1 MPVSDRVKKSME
13 NGSWIRR
20 MFEEGT
26 VMKQKYG
33 EENVFD
39 LTLGNP
45 VMEPPP
51 EFHRELKKLVNNP
64 VPGMHRYME
73 NAGYAATRAAVA
85 RQLSIEA
92 GMEFTQNDI
101 VMTCGAAGGINVVL
115 KTLVNPGED
124 IIVFA
129 PFFAEFINY
138 IQNHDGVAKILPTD
152 EEFMPKLDVLEKS
165 IDGNTRAVLINSPN
179 NPTGA
184 VYGHDFLHKLGK
196 VLTAKSKELGRN
208 IILINDEAYAS
219 LIYDNEVHPQVWSHY
234 PQTITVTSH
243 SKDLALPGE
252 RIGYVAVNPNIEE
265 HDQLVNGI
273 IHCNRIL
280 GFVNASALMQRV
292 VEHLQAVT
300 VSIPEYQKKRDLL
313 YNNLTEM
320 GYSIVKPKGAF
331 YLFPK
336 SPLEDDIAFV
346 NELHERKVLVVPGQG
361 FGSPGFFRISYCIDD
376 RTIEGSLKVF
386 AEVARKFN
394 LS

>member
-1 MPVSDRVKKSME
+1 MPISDRVRKSME

-26 VMKQKYG
+26 ILKEKYG
-33 EENVFD
+33 AENVYD

-51 EFHRELKKLVNNP
+51 EFHRELKKLVDNP

-73 NAGYAATRAAVA
+73 NAGYAETRAAVA
-85 RQLSIEA
+85 EQLSKEA
-92 GMEFTQNDI
+92 GIKFTEKDI
-101 VMTCGAAGGINVVL
+101 IMTSGAAGALNVVL
-115 KTLVNPGED
+115 KTLINRGDEV
-124 IIVFA
+124 IVFA

-138 IQNHDGVAKILPTD
+138 IENHDGVPKVLPTD
-152 EEFMPKLDVLEKS
+152 DQFIPKLDVLEKS
-165 IDGNTRAVLINSPN
+165 LTIKTAAVLINSPN

-184 VYGHDFLHKLGK
+184 VYDADFLARLGELLK
-196 VLTAKSKELGRN
+196 AKSRELGRN

-219 LIYDNEVHPQVWSHY
+219 LVYDGLIHPQVYAHY
-234 PQTITVTSH
+234 RNTITVTSH

-252 RIGYVAVNPNIEE
+252 RIGYAAVNPRIDE
-265 HDQLVNGI
+265 HTDIVNGI
-273 IHCNRIL
+273 IHCNRIS
-280 GFVNASALMQRV
+280 GYVNAGALMQRV
-292 VEHLQAVT
+292 VTHLQAVT

-336 SPLEDDIAFV
+336 SPTEDDIEFV
-346 NELHERKVLVVPGQG
+346 NELHRRKVLVVPGQG
-361 FGSPGFFRISYCIDD
+361 FGSPGYFRLSYCTDD
-376 RTIEGSLKVF
+376 RTIEGSLEIFRKV
-386 AEVARKFN
+386 ALKYN

>member
-13 NGSWIRR
+13 QGSWIRR

-51 EFHRELKKLVNNP
+51 EFHRELKKLVDNP

-85 RQLSIEA
+85 EQLSIET
-92 GMEFTQNDI
+92 GIKFTENDI
-101 VMTCGAAGGINVVL
+101 VMTSGAAGALNIVL
-115 KTLVNPGED
+115 KTLLNPGED
-124 IIVFA
+124 IIIFA

-138 IQNHDGVAKILPTD
+138 IENHNGVVKMLPTD
-152 EEFMPKLDVLEKS
+152 EQFIPRLDILEKS
-165 IDGNTRAVLINSPN
+165 INENTRAILMNSPN

-184 VYGHDFLHKLGK
+184 VYGPDFLKKMGDLLRK
-196 VLTAKSKELGRN
+196 KSKELGRN

-219 LIYDNEVHPQVWSHY
+219 LVYDNQVHTQVYSHY
-234 PQTITVTSH
+234 RQTITVTSH

-252 RIGYVAVNPNIEE
+252 RIGYVAVNPEIDG
-265 HDQLVNGI
+265 HDELVNGI
-273 IHCNRIL
+273 IHCNRIA
-280 GFVNASALMQRV
+280 GYVNASALMQRV
-292 VEHLQAVT
+292 VTHLQAVT
-300 VSIPEYQKKRDLL
+300 VSIPEYQKKRDVL
-313 YNNLTEM
+313 YDNLTEM

-336 SPLEDDIAFV
+336 SPLEDDVEFV
-346 NELHERKVLVVPGQG
+346 NELHKRKVLVVPGQG
-361 FGSPGFFRISYCIDD
+361 FGSPGFFRISYCTDD
-376 RTIEGSLKVF
+376 RTIEGSLDIF
-386 AEVARKFN
+386 REVARKFN

>member
-208 IILINDEAYAS
+208 IVLINDEAYAS